1 MAQMHADGAGSGM
14 MLHGQSVFT
23 VRGTCHC
30 EARSAEAISCETSV
44 PRLVTQ
50 EIASALRASQ

>member
-1 MAQMHADGAGSGM
+1 MHADGAGSGM